1 MDAAAVTVVAP
12 TAFTKSCVALWAL
25 ASVVDID
32 AVGDVALSDAAVGD
46 NSWVGTNGMD
56 DVTVGEIAVGDVQ

>member
-1 MDAAAVTVVAP
+1 M
-12 TAFTKSCVALWAL
+12 
-25 ASVVDID
+25 
-32 AVGDVALSDAAVGD
+32 GDVALSDAAVGD